1 MDTTNLPLKIMKRY
15 NEFTEEEIE
24 DLARECD
31 RMAEENSRLRDLNAE
46 LLAALEAKAAVSLP
60 LDCVKAAIGKAQDAR

>member
-46 LLAALEAKAAVSLP
+46 LLAALKAQAAVSLVFP
-60 LDCVKAAIGKAQDAR
+60 RKSGRGERRGIVG